1 MAASERPRTGLGS
14 SARIGIVMV
23 ATVVG
28 GGLVGGVYAWLERA
42 GAMPGPLTAALILFV
57 LFGVMIA
64 GTVWWWRRADEAV
77 REAHKWAW
85 YWGGSIGMAVGL
97 GALLLAGA
105 YGGDQPVPPDLS
117 YGDVLITGAAVVLTP
132 MVIGYGVAWFAWWV
146 AKRR

>member
-1 MAASERPRTGLGS
+1 MTASERSRAGLGS
-14 SARIGIVMV
+14 GARIVIVLV
-23 ATVVG
+23 ATLVG
-28 GGLVGGVYAWLERA
+28 GGLVGGIYAWLDQTD
-42 GAMPGPLTAALILFV
+42 AMPGPLTAALILSV

-117 YGDVLITGAAVVLTP
+117 YGDVLLAGAMLLLAP
-132 MVIGYGVAWFAWWV
+132 MLIGYGVAWLAWWLS
-146 AKRR
+146 KRR